1 MKQIMLI
8 QTKTPTHNQSG
19 SNSERSLFEETSRC
33 DINYIYDKM
42 IKETN
47 KVLSKIKSNHQRVM
61 SNDFNNNSRNK
72 FFRTQFSTTNSFMNV
87 FKAKK
92 IDNKT
97 TETLLKEINHE
108 STEKK
113 KKYSTLFNNLQKEA
127 KNMNIKKNHQYT
139 SLRLSKSKSKPNTL
153 KSQQVISPSSSSS
166 KMLSLKSTKNN
177 SMKNSYIKNLVINKS
192 TKTLFQS
199 QNLVNKNNSISVHE
213 SVHLETTDEKG
224 KNENIVFS
232 KTSYKFN
239 CFSDNEKKESN
250 CNDKNTLVNQNI
262 LNSQSEVDYLKGTN
276 KLIQTNNT
284 TTQAIHKNSI
294 MDNYCTYEKTESN
307 LTKHNCGCN
316 IINNF
321 FCCKF

>member
-1 MKQIMLI
+1 MKQIMLK
-8 QTKTPTHNQSG
+8 KTNTPPHNQSC
-19 SNSERSLFEETSRC
+19 SSSERSIFEGTSRC

-47 KVLSKIKSNHQRVM
+47 KILSKIKSNHQRVM

-72 FFRTQFSTTNSFMNV
+72 FFRTQFSTTNSFMNT

-97 TETLLKEINHE
+97 METLLKEINHE

-127 KNMNIKKNHQYT
+127 KNINIKKNHQYT
-139 SLRLSKSKSKPNTL
+139 SLRLSKSKPKPNTL

-224 KNENIVFS
+224 NNENIVFS
-232 KTSYKFN
+232 NTSYKFN
-239 CFSDNEKKESN
+239 FFSDNDKKERN
-250 CNDKNTLVNQNI
+250 LNDKDVLGNQNI
-262 LNSQSEVDYLKGTN
+262 LNSQSEVDLKGTN

-316 IINNF
+316 IINNV